1 MRREDDMP
9 RTPPSTPVGGAA
21 PFDQVTFTALLRTR
35 LQQEQA
41 AQFLTSITETKRRAL
56 DMRRQIN
63 QKVSGS
69 DSGKNSTDLA
79 NEQFLDAVIGQAEK
93 FEGEI
98 VRVRSGEST
107 ARPGAVIQA
116 FENWTKDAGL
126 EAWGYYKSAKNKQD
140 AEAKTQ
146 QQEAETRQLV
156 ATEIRELVKS
166 FELSEADQAKDKDRT
181 FSVLADM
188 TTGQTWTG
196 VSGVHDGLQPVMRA
210 LLLPCK
216 KMELWPL
223 TACAEVEAMNK
234 YLIIHAEL
242 MKVDDIP
249 GKNLFFQ
256 AGATDRKGAKRACR
270 NCQQWISNMGAS
282 RV

>member
-1 MRREDDMP
+1 MRREADMP

-41 AQFLTSITETKRRAL
+41 GQFLTSIAETKRRAL

-79 NEQFLDAVIGQAEK
+79 HEQFLDAVIGQAEK

-98 VRVRSGEST
+98 SRVRSGEST
-107 ARPGAVIQA
+107 ARPGAVILA
-116 FENWTKDAGL
+116 FESWTKDAGF

-146 QQEAETRQLV
+146 RQQAETRQLV
-156 ATEIRELVKS
+156 ATEIRELVKR
-166 FELSEADQAKDKDRT
+166 FKLSEADQAKDKDRT

-196 VSGVHDGLQPVMRA
+196 VSGVHEGLQPVMRA
-210 LLLPCK
+210 LLQPCDK
-216 KMELWPL
+216 LELWPL

-234 YLIIHAEL
+234 YLMIHAEIL
-242 MKVDDIP
+242 KVDDIP
-249 GKNLFFQ
+249 GNNLFFQ
-256 AGATDRKGAKRACR
+256 AGATDRKGAKRACQ
-270 NCQQWISNMGAS
+270 NCQQWISNMGAT